1 MKEIELAGLK
11 FWITADDKKIDFD
24 LKYIMINRIIIH

>member
-24 LKYIMINRIIIH
+24 LKDVTSRENDIL